1 MAFSRIPIVGC
12 QGSVLTAI
20 LAAFLGAS
28 MEKKLRKI
36 MPNALDLIMTPF
48 LVMLGTFL
56 VVMLGIGP
64 VMHVV
69 ELKLVTIVEMLV
81 HLPFGI
87 GGFLIGATYPLLV
100 ITGLHHTYTM
110 IETSLLANT
119 GLNPVITLCAM
130 YGFANVG
137 TCLAFFV
144 KSRKQSV
151 KSTSIGAMLSQ
162 LFGISE
168 PVLFGIQLRYNLRP
182 LVIMLFGSAFVRAGN
197 TVKFLWTGG
206 ASLISDVYIQGKP
219 ADVVFHHFP
228 VFRCMLFFPYMPFR
242 HPTGGAGSGRRTP

>member
-1 MAFSRIPIVGC
+1 
-12 QGSVLTAI
+12 
-20 LAAFLGAS
+20 
-28 MEKKLRKI
+28 
-36 MPNALDLIMTPF
+36 MTPF

-119 GLNPVITLCAM
+119 GFNPVITLCAM
-130 YGFANVG
+130 YGFA
-137 TCLAFFV
+137 TW
-144 KSRKQSV
+144 
-151 KSTSIGAMLSQ
+151 
-162 LFGISE
+162 E
-168 PVLFGIQLRYNLRP
+168 PALPFCEIQETECKIHQHRGHAVP
-182 LVIMLFGSAFVRAGN
+182 AVRN
-197 TVKFLWTGG
+197 
-206 ASLISDVYIQGKP
+206 Q
-219 ADVVFHHFP
+219 
-228 VFRCMLFFPYMPFR
+228 
-242 HPTGGAGSGRRTP
+242 

>member
-1 MAFSRIPIVGC
+1 
-12 QGSVLTAI
+12 
-20 LAAFLGAS
+20 
-28 MEKKLRKI
+28 
-36 MPNALDLIMTPF
+36 MTPF

-119 GLNPVITLCAM
+119 GFNPCHYLMRHVRFCQRGNLP
-130 YGFANVG
+130 
-137 TCLAFFV
+137 CL
-144 KSRKQSV
+144 
-151 KSTSIGAMLSQ
+151 L
-162 LFGISE
+162 
-168 PVLFGIQLRYNLRP
+168 
-182 LVIMLFGSAFVRAGN
+182 
-197 TVKFLWTGG
+197 
-206 ASLISDVYIQGKP
+206 
-219 ADVVFHHFP
+219 
-228 VFRCMLFFPYMPFR
+228 
-242 HPTGGAGSGRRTP
+242 